1 MHTPI
6 HTNQAPN
13 RRAGGSQ
20 QGSVLV
26 LSLLVILALTG
37 LGLVALNTAM
47 TATLTASTFNISK
60 QVDFVTELAVNAGI
74 EEIGCQPENYLT
86 PLTVVQQ
93 LPGTRTAATG
103 MRWDGTAFC
112 GQATTLIDS
121 TSFTRADAQPRV
133 QVSYNDNRLASDETG
148 FEAGGAGSA
157 ASNQPCYLRLRMEAT
172 GVVNIPSRASDS
184 FATQGVRTDI
194 VRRATGYVTVGP
206 FLNSVICANA
216 GSL

>member
-1 MHTPI
+1 MNTTTSSIKRPSGH
-6 HTNQAPN
+6 A
-13 RRAGGSQ
+13 RRQ
-20 QGSVLV
+20 EKGSVLV

-47 TATLTASTFNISK
+47 TSTLTASTFNISK

-93 LPGTRTAATG
+93 LPGAAAAATG
-103 MRWDGTAFC
+103 MRWDGTMFC
-112 GQATTLIDS
+112 GQDTTLIDS

-133 QVSYNDNRLASDETG
+133 QVAYTDNRLASDETG
-148 FEAGGAGSA
+148 FEAGGAGST

-184 FATQGVRTDI
+184 FRSQGVRTDI